1 MSNQS
6 NQAPRDGRVVL
17 AWIILALQIIGL
29 LWLLLFARDR
39 LAALTGGDRAGGHRT
54 GRHGTRANRRSHNR
68 THADRS
74 APSHHRANR
83 RTNG

>member
-6 NQAPRDGRVVL
+6 NPQARDSRVVL

-39 LAALTGGDRAGGHRT
+39 LAALTGGD
-54 GRHGTRANRRSHNR
+54 
-68 THADRS
+68 
-74 APSHHRANR
+74 
-83 RTNG
+83 